1 MTSNEP
7 RLTSQT
13 LKVLGVLMSPTK
25 DGVSGAQIGRETEL
39 ASGTLYPILLRL
51 EQAGWLKSQ
60 WEDGDPSELGRPRR
74 RLYRITGV
82 GFRKAKAAFR
92 ELVMPLKEFAWL

>member
-1 MTSNEP
+1 
-7 RLTSQT
+7 
-13 LKVLGVLMSPTK
+13 MSPTK